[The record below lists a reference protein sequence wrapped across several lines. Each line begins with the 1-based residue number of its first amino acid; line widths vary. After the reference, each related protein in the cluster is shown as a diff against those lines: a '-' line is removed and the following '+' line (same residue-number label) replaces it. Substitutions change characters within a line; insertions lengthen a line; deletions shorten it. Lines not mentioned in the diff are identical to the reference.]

1 LRSRK
6 RRCGSQFKEKERA
19 LKATAVEGEVL
30 TAKEVCALLRIH
42 PSTLYKLTKQGRDY
56 QLSNRQRLA
65 IPNGAD

>member
-1 LRSRK
+1 
-6 RRCGSQFKEKERA
+6 
-19 LKATAVEGEVL
+19 VEGEVL

>member
-1 LRSRK
+1 LRSRE
-6 RRCGSQFKEKERA
+6 RGCGSQFKEKERA